1 MNEIV
6 RNFFLKFDHI
16 TFNHVPVYF
25 LFWKLKQE
33 DQIMGMAY
41 TCSLQGK
48 G

>member
-16 TFNHVPVYF
+16 TFNHVYL

-41 TCSLQGK
+41 ACSLQGC
-48 G
+48 